1 MKRLMGYTAVVLATL
16 LVLQILWEFR
26 VVVLLFTLSLFVA
39 AAIRPFVN
47 QLTQWG
53 LPRVAAQLLLYVV
66 GIGSLLLLLVLL
78 ADTLFMELNILAN
91 RIVIEYESVYRAW
104 QEGSAWQQTAASW
117 LDASVPFLRVEE
129 ADLEQMLPAV
139 VLLTQNVATAV
150 GGVLLLLVLSIYW
163 SADQYRFERLWL
175 SLLPP
180 RRRATARDSWR
191 DIEHAVGSYLRSQ
204 GVQSIL
210 AVTFL
215 GIGGAL
221 ANLDFTLLLALVG
234 GLMAFV
240 PLFGGLLTSVVALA
254 LGSLQSVPLGIGAG
268 IYTFVLFLVLEFFV
282 EPRLW
287 PKAQERRSFLLTIL
301 LVIPLLEAVGFWG
314 LLVAPPL
321 AAALEVIISQVYQ
334 SYVRHSGT
342 AVHLHDLEDRF
353 QAMLIK
359 VNEADYEELTPEL
372 KSLSQRLAQLLATSR
387 DLKIS

>member
-16 LVLQILWEFR
+16 LVVQILWEFR

-104 QEGSAWQQTAASW
+104 QEGSAWQHTAASW

-215 GIGGAL
+215 GIGAAL
-221 ANLDFTLLLALVG
+221 ANLDFALLLALVG

-321 AAALEVIISQVYQ
+321 AAALEVIIGQVYR
-334 SYVRHSGT
+334 SYVRQSGT
-342 AVHLHDLEDRF
+342 AVHLDDLNDRF

>member
-16 LVLQILWEFR
+16 LVVQILWEFR
-26 VVVLLFTLSLFVA
+26 LVVLLFLLSLFVA

-215 GIGGAL
+215 GMGGAL

-240 PLFGGLLTSVVALA
+240 PLFGGLLTSAVALT

-268 IYTFVLFLVLEFFV
+268 SYTFVLFLVLEFFV

-301 LVIPLLEAVGFWG
+301 LVLPLLEAVGFWG

-321 AAALEVIISQVYQ
+321 AAALEVIIGQVYQ
-334 SYVRHSGT
+334 SYVRQRGT
-342 AVHLHDLEDRF
+342 AVHLDDLNDRF

>member
-1 MKRLMGYTAVVLATL
+1 MKRLMGYTAVILATL
-16 LVLQILWEFR
+16 LVLQILWQFR
-26 VVVLLFTLSLFVA
+26 LVVLLFTLSLFVA

-47 QLTQWG
+47 QLTGWG
-53 LPRVAAQLLLYVV
+53 LPRVGAQLLLYVV

-91 RIVIEYESVYRAW
+91 RVVIEYETIYRGW
-104 QEGSAWQQTAASW
+104 QEGSTWQQTAASW
-117 LDASVPFLRVEE
+117 LDASVPFLRVDE
-129 ADLEQMLPAV
+129 ADLGQMLPAV
-139 VLLTQNVATAV
+139 VLLTQNVLTAV
-150 GGVLLLLVLSIYW
+150 GGVLLLLVLSVYW

-175 SLLPP
+175 SLLPT

-210 AVTFL
+210 AVTLL
-215 GIGGAL
+215 GIGAAL
-221 ANLDFTLLLALVG
+221 ANLDFPLLLALAG

-240 PLFGGLLTSVVALA
+240 PLFGGLLTSAVALA
-254 LGSLQSVPLGIGAG
+254 LGSLQSIPLGIGAAV
-268 IYTFVLFLVLEFFV
+268 YTFALFLVLEFFV

-287 PKAQERRSFLLTIL
+287 PKARERRSFLLTIL

-321 AAALEVIISQVYQ
+321 AAALEVIIGQVYQ
-334 SYVRHSGT
+334 ATVRQSGT
-342 AVHLHDLEDRF
+342 AVQLNDLEDRF
-353 QAMLIK
+353 QTMLIK

-372 KSLSQRLAQLLATSR
+372 KSLSQRLAHLLTTSR
-387 DLKIS
+387 ELKTS

>member
-16 LVLQILWEFR
+16 LVVQILWEFR
-26 VVVLLFTLSLFVA
+26 LVVLLFTLSLFVA
-39 AAIRPFVN
+39 AALRPFVN

-66 GIGSLLLLLVLL
+66 GIGALLLLLVLL

-215 GIGGAL
+215 GIGAAL
-221 ANLDFTLLLALVG
+221 ANLDFALLLALVG

-254 LGSLQSVPLGIGAG
+254 LGSFQSVPLGIGAG

-301 LVIPLLEAVGFWG
+301 LVLPLLEAVGFWG

-321 AAALEVIISQVYQ
+321 AAALEVIIGQVYR
-334 SYVRHSGT
+334 SYVRQRGT
-342 AVHLHDLEDRF
+342 AVHLDELDDRF

>member
-26 VVVLLFTLSLFVA
+26 LVVLLFLLSLFVA

-104 QEGSAWQQTAASW
+104 QEGSTWQQTAASW
-117 LDASVPFLRVEE
+117 LDATVPFLRVEE

-150 GGVLLLLVLSIYW
+150 GGVLLLLVLSVYW

-215 GIGGAL
+215 GMGGAL

-268 IYTFVLFLVLEFFV
+268 SYTFVLFLVLEFFV

-321 AAALEVIISQVYQ
+321 AAALEVIIGQVYQ
-334 SYVRHSGT
+334 SYVRQRGT

-372 KSLSQRLAQLLATSR
+372 KSLSQRLAHLLATSR
-387 DLKIS
+387 ELKIS

>member
-1 MKRLMGYTAVVLATL
+1 
-16 LVLQILWEFR
+16 
-26 VVVLLFTLSLFVA
+26 
-39 AAIRPFVN
+39 
-47 QLTQWG
+47 
-53 LPRVAAQLLLYVV
+53 
-66 GIGSLLLLLVLL
+66 
-78 ADTLFMELNILAN
+78 
-91 RIVIEYESVYRAW
+91 
-104 QEGSAWQQTAASW
+104 
-117 LDASVPFLRVEE
+117 
-129 ADLEQMLPAV
+129 
-139 VLLTQNVATAV
+139 
-150 GGVLLLLVLSIYW
+150 VLLLLVLSVYW

-215 GIGGAL
+215 GIGAAL
-221 ANLDFTLLLALVG
+221 ANLDFALLLALAG

-240 PLFGGLLTSVVALA
+240 PLFGGLLTSAVALT

-321 AAALEVIISQVYQ
+321 AAALEVIIGQVYR
-334 SYVRHSGT
+334 SYVRQSGT
-342 AVHLHDLEDRF
+342 DVHLNDLEDRF

-372 KSLSQRLAQLLATSR
+372 KSLSQRLAHLLATSR
-387 DLKIS
+387 ELKIS

>member
-1 MKRLMGYTAVVLATL
+1 MKRLMGYTAVILTTL

-26 VVVLLFTLSLFVA
+26 LVVLLFLLSLFVA

-104 QEGSAWQQTAASW
+104 QEGSTWQQTAASW
-117 LDASVPFLRVEE
+117 LDATVPFLRVEE

-150 GGVLLLLVLSIYW
+150 GGVLLLLVLSVYW

-215 GIGGAL
+215 GMGGAL

-240 PLFGGLLTSVVALA
+240 PLFGGLLTSAVALT

-268 IYTFVLFLVLEFFV
+268 SYTFVLFLVLEFFV

-301 LVIPLLEAVGFWG
+301 LVLPLLEAVGFWG

-321 AAALEVIISQVYQ
+321 AAALEVIIGQVYQ
-334 SYVRHSGT
+334 SYVRQRGT
-342 AVHLHDLEDRF
+342 AVHLDDLNDRF

-372 KSLSQRLAQLLATSR
+372 KSLSQRLDHLLATSR
-387 DLKIS
+387 ELKIS